1 MDWKGCSARACYGAA
16 ATWLLLLSSEETAL
30 LWWRRAAEQGDTN
43 AEGLLGFS
51 YQTGDGVEQSF
62 QNAVEWHTRAA
73 EKGFLLSQLELAQIH
88 YYGSYRPSRRVF
100 GEDAPPSLERAAQY

>member
-1 MDWKGCSARACYGAA
+1 MSCQGSVDSLNARVK
-16 ATWLLLLSSEETAL
+16 EEARTVFL
-30 LWWRRAAEQGDTN
+30 
-43 AEGLLGFS
+43 
-51 YQTGDGVEQSF
+51 
-62 QNAVEWHTRAA
+62 EWHTRAA